1 MRYLL
6 DSNTCIGWL
15 KQNQPK
21 LLSRIEEETSSNL
34 FLCSVVVAELLYGV
48 ERSAIEYQLSN
59 RHRVDLLRE
68 ELESL
73 PFDDAAAEVYGRL
86 RSYLASKGTPVGP
99 NDLLIASIAIA
110 NGLILVT
117 HNMAEFVRIPGLSV
131 EDWQ

>member
-21 LLSRIEEETSSNL
+21 LLTRIELEQPSNL
-34 FLCSVVVAELLYGV
+34 FLCSIVVGERLYGV
-48 ERSAIEYQLSN
+48 ERSAVEYQPSN
-59 RHRVDLLRE
+59 RRRVDLLRQ

-73 PFDDAAAEVYGRL
+73 PFDDAAAEVYGRI
-86 RSYLASKGTPVGP
+86 RSFLTSKGTPIGP
-99 NDLLIASIAIA
+99 NDLLIASIAIT
-110 NGLILVT
+110 NDLVLVT
-117 HNMAEFVRIPGLSV
+117 HNTAEFARIPGLSV

>member
-21 LLSRIEEETSSNL
+21 LLSRIEQEQPSNL
-34 FLCSVVVAELLYGV
+34 FLCSIVVGELLYGV
-48 ERSAIEYQLSN
+48 ERSAVEYQPSN
-59 RHRVDLLRE
+59 RRRVDLLRQ

-73 PFDDAAAEVYGRL
+73 PFDDAAAEVYGRI
-86 RSYLASKGTPVGP
+86 RSFLTSKGTPIGP
-99 NDLLIASIAIA
+99 NDLLIASIAIT
-110 NGLILVT
+110 NDLVLVT
-117 HNMAEFVRIPGLSV
+117 HNTAEFARIPGLSV